1 MLTTT
6 PMWVGPGRI
15 ALGALAIMIAVAAD
29 AQPYPAKP
37 VRMIAP
43 YPPGG
48 TSDVMARL
56 VAQKLG
62 DAFGRQVIVENR
74 PGAAANIG
82 HEIAARAAPDGYT
95 LLLTSGAAMVT
106 NQFLYKKLNWDP
118 QNDFAPISLVAAA
131 GMVLVL
137 HPSVPAQNVTQLIAL
152 ARARPGRMTFG
163 SGGVGTTSH
172 VTGEVFKAVTGVK
185 MIHVPYKG
193 GVLAVVD
200 LVGGQIDLSFSDMVP
215 SVPHVQSGRLRAL
228 AVTSEQRSAALPDVP
243 TMPEAGL
250 KHVFPAQWWAVVA
263 PRGTPAA
270 IISRI
275 NSDIAQFMKLPEVQE
290 KFASMGVFTRHSTPE
305 QMLETIKQ
313 GTAEMREIVK
323 AAGIQPE

>member
-1 MLTTT
+1 MTGT
-6 PMWVGPGRI
+6 RI
-15 ALGALAIMIAVAAD
+15 RFSAAVASLCLLCTAAA
-29 AQPYPAKP
+29 AQPYPVKP

-48 TSDVMARL
+48 TSDVMARI

-62 DAFGRQVIVENR
+62 DEFGRQVVVENR

-131 GMVLVL
+131 GMVLVI
-137 HPSVPAQNVTQLIAL
+137 HPSVPAQNLQQLIAL
-152 ARARPGRMTFG
+152 ARARPDRMTFG

-172 VTGEVFKAVTGVK
+172 VTGEVFKAVTGV
-185 MIHVPYKG
+185 IIVHVPYKG
-193 GVLAVVD
+193 GVLAVND
-200 LVGGQIDLSFSDMVP
+200 LLGGQIDMSFSDMVP
-215 SVPHVQSGRLRAL
+215 SVPHVQNGRLRAL
-228 AVTSEQRSAALPDVP
+228 AVTGEQRSAALPNVP

-250 KHVFPAQWWAVVA
+250 NHAFPAQWWGVAA

-270 IISRI
+270 LIGRI
-275 NSDIAQFMKLPEVQE
+275 NADIAKFMQSPDVRET
-290 KFASMGVFTRHSTPE
+290 FAAMGVFTRYSTPE
-305 QMLETIKQ
+305 QMTETIRQ
-313 GTAEMREIVK
+313 GTAQMREIVK

>member
-1 MLTTT
+1 MNIH
-6 PMWVGPGRI
+6 I
-15 ALGALAIMIAVAAD
+15 AKLSSRLLASGLLVAAAALAH

-48 TSDVMARL
+48 TSDAMARI

-62 DAFGRQVIVENR
+62 DAFGRQVVVENR
-74 PGAAANIG
+74 PGAASNIG
-82 HEIAARAAPDGYT
+82 HEIAAKAAPDGYT
-95 LLLTSGAAMVT
+95 LVLTSGAAMVT

-118 QNDFAPISLVAAA
+118 HGDFAPVSLVSGA
-131 GMVLVL
+131 GMVLVV
-137 HPSVPAQNVTQLIAL
+137 HPSVPAQDVKQLIAL
-152 ARARPGRMTFG
+152 AKARPDRMTFG

-172 VTGEVFKAVTGVK
+172 VTGEMFKSVTGVK
-185 MIHVPYKG
+185 MVHVPYKG
-193 GVLAVVD
+193 GVLATTD

-215 SVPHVQSGRLRAL
+215 AVPQVQSGRLRAL
-228 AVTSEQRSAALPDVP
+228 AVTSEQRAAALPKVP

-250 KHVFPAQWWAVVA
+250 NHAFPAQWWGVMV
-263 PRGTPAA
+263 PRGTPPA

-275 NSDIAQFMKLPEVQE
+275 NADIAQFMKAPDLQE
-290 KFASMGVFTRHSTPE
+290 RFTAMGVFARYSTPE
-305 QMLETIKQ
+305 QMTETIRQ
-313 GTAEMREIVK
+313 GTALMREIVK